1 MRIKNNLIGTNI
13 YIRNYEPAD
22 KDFCTSMWLDE
33 ENGRYLSDPT
43 KEFADDDYRQAVD
56 NMYNSPDGY
65 YFIVNRICDDRRIG
79 TCCAFPDETRQ
90 AIDIGYCIQQSYW
103 RQGYATE
110 LLKKIIEWAQAQNFT
125 TITAEAA
132 KDNIASCELLK
143 KLGFRI
149 KAASSFKKYHMNT
162 EFKSYIFE
170 YITFEFCIHV
180 IFFEGRCRFYSKAEF
195 FEEFAGSYII
205 FCGFCCNGSKIL
217 SLCPFYNL
225 FQ

>member
-1 MRIKNNLIGTNI
+1 MYEDQNNLIGTNI

-170 YITFEFCIHV
+170 YPITKTH
-180 IFFEGRCRFYSKAEF
+180 
-195 FEEFAGSYII
+195 
-205 FCGFCCNGSKIL
+205 
-217 SLCPFYNL
+217 
-225 FQ
+225 

>member
-103 RQGYATE
+103 R
-110 LLKKIIEWAQAQNFT
+110 
-125 TITAEAA
+125 
-132 KDNIASCELLK
+132 
-143 KLGFRI
+143 
-149 KAASSFKKYHMNT
+149 
-162 EFKSYIFE
+162 
-170 YITFEFCIHV
+170 
-180 IFFEGRCRFYSKAEF
+180 
-195 FEEFAGSYII
+195 
-205 FCGFCCNGSKIL
+205 
-217 SLCPFYNL
+217 
-225 FQ
+225 

>member
-1 MRIKNNLIGTNI
+1 MRIKNILIGTNI

-132 KDNIASCELLK
+132 EDNIASCELLK
-143 KLGFRI
+143 NSAL
-149 KAASSFKKYHMNT
+149 
-162 EFKSYIFE
+162 E
-170 YITFEFCIHV
+170 
-180 IFFEGRCRFYSKAEF
+180 
-195 FEEFAGSYII
+195 
-205 FCGFCCNGSKIL
+205 
-217 SLCPFYNL
+217 
-225 FQ
+225 